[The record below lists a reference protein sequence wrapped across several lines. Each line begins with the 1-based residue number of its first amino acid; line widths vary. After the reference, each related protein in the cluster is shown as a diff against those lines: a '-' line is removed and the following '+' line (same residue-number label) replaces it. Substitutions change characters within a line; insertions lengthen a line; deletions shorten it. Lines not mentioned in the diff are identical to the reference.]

1 MSNEKYL
8 VLSGE
13 DVRELNEND
22 LLEVTA
28 EAPHHVGRK
37 GYFSFAGTEGNEGL
51 SGLSDFREKNRM
63 FVVRREH
70 LKLVQTAPAVKPSEN
85 VEG

>member
-1 MSNEKYL
+1 M
-8 VLSGE
+8 VP
-13 DVRELNEND
+13 ELKEND

-28 EAPHHVGRK
+28 DAPFHVGRR

-51 SGLSDFREKNRM
+51 IGLSDFREKNRI

-70 LKLVQTAPAVKPSEN
+70 LILVKSATEEPSS
-85 VEG
+85 EG